1 MSKNALTVENLTKI
15 YLNSK
20 SKKENK
26 ALNNLTFD
34 VKEGEVFGLLG
45 PNGAGKTTFLSILG
59 GTVIKSSGHVNVWGF
74 NLDKNPRQVRASL
87 GIVPQEV
94 NLDAF
99 FSPKKLLELQAGLYG
114 IKKEDRITD
123 LILKMVA
130 LEDKANAY
138 SRSLSGGMKRRLLI
152 AKAMVHQPPILILDE
167 PTAGVDVELRN
178 NLWNNV
184 KQLNKEGVTIILT
197 THYLLEAQEMCDRIA
212 IIDKGNLVALDTTK
226 KLLERIQTKKINF
239 KVEDVNLNKT
249 LSMKGIKF
257 KIISKNLITA
267 SYEKSSLNFGEIVN
281 YFNQNNIK
289 IEDIATDDGDLED
302 VFVQL
307 TKH

>member
-15 YLNSK
+15 YSNSK

-26 ALNNLTFD
+26 ALNNLTFE

-59 GTVIKSSGHVNVWGF
+59 GTVIKSSGNVNVWGF
-74 NLDKNPRQVRASL
+74 DLNKNPRQVRASI

-239 KVEDVNLNKT
+239 KVEDVNLDKSLT
-249 LSMKGIKF
+249 MKGIKF

-267 SYEKSSLNFGEIVN
+267 SYEKSSLNFGEIVK